1 MIALTCAATLMRRLL
16 GLRPLL
22 LAVTAGALVGA
33 LVAGLPDPSLAADL
47 FPALV
52 FAAGAT
58 LVLPLAA
65 GPATSDRQGG
75 LEALVALRPVGS
87 LSWAA
92 GRLLGTALASLL
104 LVLLVAE
111 TARLVGGRVRVP
123 LELVA
128 TRMNPG
134 LAEPTWRFALPAG
147 SRGPF
152 PVTLEVE
159 APGPLGGR
167 LGLELRRGDG
177 VATPPDVR
185 VSRRLVELELP
196 DLWPE
201 RGDLFL
207 TLRPRGAPR
216 LDGAPAAGGSL
227 VLSDEPPRLELG
239 GEPIGEQGLP
249 LPRGS
254 LPTLVFAAL
263 AAMAAACAFHFETAC
278 LAGLLALL
286 VRTPSTTLTWVAACG
301 LLLLFAA
308 VGTVL
313 SRRSALP

>member
-1 MIALTCAATLMRRLL
+1 MALKLQFTTRAML
-16 GLRPLL
+16 
-22 LAVTAGALVGA
+22 
-33 LVAGLPDPSLAADL
+33 
-47 FPALV
+47 
-52 FAAGAT
+52 
-58 LVLPLAA
+58 
-65 GPATSDRQGG
+65 
-75 LEALVALRPVGS
+75 
-87 LSWAA
+87 WAE
-92 GRLLGTALASLL
+92 
-104 LVLLVAE
+104 VVH
-111 TARLVGGRVRVP
+111 
-123 LELVA
+123 
-128 TRMNPG
+128 
-134 LAEPTWRFALPAG
+134 
-147 SRGPF
+147 SRGQRVFVPTTE
-152 PVTLEVE
+152 PVQPGETVTLEVE

-239 GEPIGEQGLP
+239 REPIGEQGLP

-286 VRTPSTTLTWVAACG
+286 VRTPSTTLNWVAACG